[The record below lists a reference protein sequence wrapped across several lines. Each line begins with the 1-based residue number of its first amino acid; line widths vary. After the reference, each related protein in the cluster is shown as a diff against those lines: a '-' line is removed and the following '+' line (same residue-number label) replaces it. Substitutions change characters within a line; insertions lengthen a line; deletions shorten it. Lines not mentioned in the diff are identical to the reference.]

1 MLTWLQL
8 CCASACLQA
17 LACCIRIYPSLH
29 HLALIADMALAAATP
44 ASWSRVKPTGQL
56 SAAVLL
62 GAVQRLYGQRKA
74 VVGAACL
81 PG

>member
-1 MLTWLQL
+1 MT
-8 CCASACLQA
+8 
-17 LACCIRIYPSLH
+17 CCIRIYPSPR

-44 ASWSRVKPTGQL
+44 ASWSAVKSTGQL

-62 GAVQRLYGQRKA
+62 GAVQRLLGQRKA

-81 PG
+81 LPACLSTRQASQNMP

>member
-1 MLTWLQL
+1 
-8 CCASACLQA
+8 
-17 LACCIRIYPSLH
+17 
-29 HLALIADMALAAATP
+29 MALAAATP

-74 VVGAACL
+74 VVGAACMAARL
-81 PG
+81 PAWLTVVLGRPPNRAAMQLGHTPGSQATPS